1 MSNPFIQRASSGFA
15 SGDPADQGLSA
26 DQLTRLIHRVNKIK
40 RRHDL
45 TIVKNGQL
53 IVDTAF
59 GADPQKTHAV
69 FSLTKTLSALCVG
82 IACDRGA
89 LNLDD
94 PIAKFIQLPRS
105 MNSKATVRHVLGQTA
120 QSDPPGSNFKY
131 NSGQVVDTLGA
142 VLTRAL
148 GEPSAEFAR
157 RELLEPLGMSNTHW
171 PKLSGGHFRSGFGVR
186 STSSDLARVG
196 ELIRC
201 HGHVQGKLG
210 DEALVS
216 KHFIDQLGS
225 AAYPEANG
233 NYGLLS
239 WLNRTQDSGEHWI
252 RPFSRGEGVM
262 LKGAPANL
270 IIGTGILGQFILVIP
285 DHEMVVT
292 SLGRTYRL
300 ETLHTLQRFW
310 DAISDVL

>member
-1 MSNPFIQRASSGFA
+1 MSNPFIQRATAGFTL
-15 SGDPADQGLSA
+15 GEPADQGLSA
-26 DQLTRLIHRVNKIK
+26 DQLTRLIARVQTIK

-45 TIVKNGQL
+45 TIVKDGQL

-94 PIAKFIQLPRS
+94 PIAKFVSVPRG
-105 MNSKATVRHVLGQTA
+105 MNPQATVRHVLGQTA
-120 QSDPPGSNFKY
+120 QSDPPGSGFKY
-131 NSGQVVDTLGA
+131 NSGKVVDTLGA
-142 VLTRAL
+142 VLSCAL
-148 GEPSAEFAR
+148 SEPSAGFAQ
-157 RELLEPLGMSNTHW
+157 RELLEPLGMTNTYW
-171 PKLSGGHFRSGFGVR
+171 PELSGGHFRSGFGVR
-186 STSSDLARVG
+186 STSSDLARVA

-201 HGHVQGKLG
+201 QGHVRGKLG
-210 DEALVS
+210 DHALVS
-216 KHFIDQLGS
+216 KQFIDQLGS

-239 WLNRTQDSGEHWI
+239 WLNQTQSSGQHWV

-270 IIGTGILGQFILVIP
+270 VIGTGILGQFMLVIP
-285 DHEMVVT
+285 DHQMVVT

-300 ETLHTLQRFW
+300 ETLYTLQRFW

>member
-1 MSNPFIQRASSGFA
+1 MSNPFIQRASAGFA

-26 DQLTRLIHRVNKIK
+26 DQLTRLIHRVKKIK

-94 PIAKFIQLPRS
+94 PIAKFIQLPRG

-120 QSDPPGSNFKY
+120 QSDPPGSGFKY
-131 NSGQVVDTLGA
+131 NSGKVVDTLGA
-142 VLTRAL
+142 VLSSAL
-148 GEPSAEFAR
+148 GERSAEFAR
-157 RELLEPLGMSNTHW
+157 RELLEPLGMINTHW
-171 PKLSGGHFRSGFGVR
+171 PELAGGHFRSGFGVR
-186 STSSDLARVG
+186 SNSSDLARVA
-196 ELIRC
+196 ELIRR
-201 HGHVQGKLG
+201 QGRFG
-210 DEALVS
+210 EQALVS

-239 WLNRTQDSGEHWI
+239 WLNQAQSPGQHWI

-270 IIGTGILGQFILVIP
+270 IIGTGILGQFMLVIP